1 MNTLTIIGNLGADP
15 ELRFTKAGKAVATL
29 RVADTPR
36 HKNAAGDWV
45 DGETLWM
52 RVNLWERAAEA
63 AAEELRKGDGV
74 MAVGRLTSNS
84 YTDKDG
90 NKRESIEMTAD
101 RIAKVVK
108 PSPVQAGFGSES
120 APF

>member
-15 ELRFTKAGKAVATL
+15 ELRFTKSGKAVATL

-36 HKNAAGDWV
+36 HKNPAGDWV
-45 DGETLWM
+45 DGETLWL
-52 RVNLWERAAEA
+52 RINLWEQAAEA

-74 MAVGRLTSNS
+74 MAVGRLTANR

-90 NKRESIEMTAD
+90 NQRESIEMTAD
-101 RIAKVVK
+101 RVAKIVK
-108 PSPVQAGFGSES
+108 SAPTAGGFDS